1 MAAIGIGWLYHINN
15 MSKTARHHFIHT
27 LMDNRDLDE
36 AINDHMPLIILPLVY
51 TFLLRQRHV
60 VTDSRSTLLSN
71 ASSLNQ
77 PPRAGTVHI

>member
-36 AINDHMPLIILPLVY
+36 AINDDAFGYVI
-51 TFLLRQRHV
+51 THV
-60 VTDSRSTLLSN
+60 
-71 ASSLNQ
+71 SSQ
-77 PPRAGTVHI
+77 TETCGHR